1 MSAPLLRLL
10 VLIALA
16 IAWGSAVFVLG
27 TWWWS

>member
-10 VLIALA
+10 ILIALA
-16 IAWGSAVFVLG
+16 GFWGLAVFVLG